1 MHASN
6 LAGLS
11 KWFIWSWLNT
21 FTCLWSTAGHRC
33 SSLLGPLMSGT
44 LELWPVSLS
53 CRPAQACS
61 YHDHSSK
68 RDRER
73 QRKRKKVGRRGR
85 VKPLEVLGG
94 NWCAVPASWGREIG
108 LLDEMSFRVMDVW
121 LQRVE
126 QLQPFFANHLSYL
139 PTRSMSPWWPGP
151 LIFQQ
156 KPETSMFP
164 QVKCWHPVQT
174 C

>member
-1 MHASN
+1 MIHLVLAEHLHVSVIN
-6 LAGLS
+6 CRSSLLIFAGLS
-11 KWFIWSWLNT
+11 HVWDTWALASLIILQANPGLFIPWT
-21 FTCLWSTAGHRC
+21 
-33 SSLLGPLMSGT
+33 
-44 LELWPVSLS
+44 
-53 CRPAQACS
+53 Q
-61 YHDHSSK
+61 SSK

-85 VKPLEVLGG
+85 VRPLDVLGG

-139 PTRSMSPWWPGP
+139 PGRSVSPWRPSP

-156 KPETSMFP
+156 KPETLMFP
-164 QVKCWHPVQT
+164 QVKCWHPVQM